1 MTENGFK
8 YNGNTYEITNSGGII
23 KNGDIENSFDK
34 RIVTM
39 DGKEYIAT
47 AGMNSLFG
55 VQNYV
60 KNSEAPLDERIMVL
74 VP

>member
-1 MTENGFK
+1 
-8 YNGNTYEITNSGGII
+8 
-23 KNGDIENSFDK
+23 
-34 RIVTM
+34 M

>member
-1 MTENGFK
+1 MAKFVLTCCSTADMTREYFEK
-8 YNGNTYEITNSGGII
+8 R
-23 KNGDIENSFDK
+23 DIPF
-34 RIVTM
+34 ICFHFTM